1 MSMSMSVRLSA
12 RQRTLDAA
20 LLLAGILFG
29 WTALGAWWGADILP
43 SPWATVQTLFEIM
56 AAPDF
61 ARNAWETLRA
71 FLFALAIAFVVGVTL
86 GMLLGAHRLAGDVFE
101 PVLMALYS
109 IPKISLYPVIL
120 LAFGLGLPAKVAF
133 GVIHGVVP
141 VAIFTIGA
149 VRNIPRTYFRTA
161 GMLRMSPWRLGWR
174 VLMPAALPEIVAGL
188 RIGFSLTLLGTLIGE
203 MFASQ
208 YGLGQMLMH
217 AIDRNQAD
225 HIMALSLLLF
235 TFAVAASL
243 VLLALDKRLRRG
255 LRND

>member
-1 MSMSMSVRLSA
+1 M
-12 RQRTLDAA
+12 
-20 LLLAGILFG
+20 
-29 WTALGAWWGADILP
+29 
-43 SPWATVQTLFEIM
+43 
-56 AAPDF
+56 
-61 ARNAWETLRA
+61 
-71 FLFALAIAFVVGVTL
+71 
-86 GMLLGAHRLAGDVFE
+86 
-101 PVLMALYS
+101 
-109 IPKISLYPVIL
+109 
-120 LAFGLGLPAKVAF
+120 
-133 GVIHGVVP
+133 P

-149 VRNIPRTYFRTA
+149 VRSIPRTYFRTA

-225 HIMALSLLLF
+225 DIIALSLLLF
-235 TFAVAASL
+235 TFAVTASL

-255 LRND
+255 LRTD